1 MTLFDNLSDIPDFP
15 ESHSDVYSGV
25 IFISNKSKYLKT
37 EVRYPTAV
45 KTNIYNFK
53 SSFMSSRHPE
63 IGKMCR
69 LVLYTERGQCWDYPW
84 DWKLFNLFVFTPRKL
99 ENGLVVPGSFTAIS
113 QSVEMGRI
121 FNEELLRV
129 QALCQY
135 MDISITECEL
145 QEKKLTSLFNLNY

>member
-37 EVRYPTAV
+37 EVRYATAV

-84 DWKLFNLFVFTPRKL
+84 DWKLFNLFVFLWWIILFEGRRRNFPSRKRSSPSRTVAT
-99 ENGLVVPGSFTAIS
+99 NPGHIECRVTGWLSS
-113 QSVEMGRI
+113 HSVTFCNFCDY
-121 FNEELLRV
+121 FNCYL
-129 QALCQY
+129 
-135 MDISITECEL
+135 
-145 QEKKLTSLFNLNY
+145 